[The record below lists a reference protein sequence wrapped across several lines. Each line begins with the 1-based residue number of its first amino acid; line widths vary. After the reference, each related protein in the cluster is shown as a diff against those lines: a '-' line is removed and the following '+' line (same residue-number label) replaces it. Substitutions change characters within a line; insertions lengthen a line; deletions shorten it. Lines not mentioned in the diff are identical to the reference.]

1 MLRALATIL
10 VLTVIADLYL
20 LSLGSNTDPYLLRLL
35 NPANVNVSDN
45 WPTYDGSTW
54 SIKHP
59 SSLIPTSK
67 NAGSLVSFEGF
78 EDGSTLTVYTN
89 NISNDPLGEMV
100 LQKDPNRLDIL
111 SAILELQKEVLR
123 GFSDQKLIS
132 AQKITINNVSAV
144 KLIEVDSTNKDDITY
159 SDQTTVV
166 EDDLIAF
173 VTLFTS
179 HSSDPS
185 SRTKQVHNA
194 MLQSFRF
201 GRPGG
206 QAPSATGG

>member
-1 MLRALATIL
+1 MLRALVTIL
-10 VLTVIADLYL
+10 VLAIIADLYL
-20 LSLGSNTDPYLLRLL
+20 LSLSSNTDPYLLRLL

-100 LQKDPNRLDIL
+100 LRRDPDRLDIL
-111 SAILELQKEVLR
+111 SNILELQKEALR
-123 GFSDQKLIS
+123 SLSNQKLIS
-132 AQKITINNVSAV
+132 AQKITINDAPAV
-144 KLIEVDSTNKDDITY
+144 KLIE
-159 SDQTTVV
+159 
-166 EDDLIAF
+166 
-173 VTLFTS
+173 
-179 HSSDPS
+179 
-185 SRTKQVHNA
+185 
-194 MLQSFRF
+194 
-201 GRPGG
+201 
-206 QAPSATGG
+206 